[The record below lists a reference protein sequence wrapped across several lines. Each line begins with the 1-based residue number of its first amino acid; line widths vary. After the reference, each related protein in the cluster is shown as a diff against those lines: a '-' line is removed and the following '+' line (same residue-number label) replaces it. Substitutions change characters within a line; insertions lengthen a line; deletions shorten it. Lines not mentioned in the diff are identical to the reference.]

1 MKKKT
6 SLIDLLIREVF
17 FVESSTINSL
27 IMERRRKNCDF
38 LHKTPYYLSE
48 NMISLEWKFHEKRMR
63 MFKKYTQMI
72 RDEFKGYN
80 QKKLKKDFLAG
91 LTVAAVALPLALAF
105 GVSSGATAAAGMI
118 TAIIAGIVIGSLS
131 GGFYQISGPTGA
143 MAAILMSIAAVH
155 GMQGILLATFLAG
168 IFLLLAGI
176 LRLGSLTSFIPSPV
190 ITGFTS
196 GIAIIIALG
205 QLDNFFGVRSEG
217 HNLIEKISSYRSLGF
232 DLSISTTVMSILVVL
247 GLVFFPKK
255 WNAMIPASLVMII
268 LATLATVVFQLP
280 VATVG
285 KIPTSIFSDTR
296 LELGSL
302 QLSAFQDILVPSIS
316 IAMLGM
322 IESLLCGASAGRM
335 TGKPLDSNQELVA
348 QGIGNLILP
357 FLGGVPATAAIARTS
372 VVIKSGAQ
380 TRLAGIFHAVFLL
393 LSMLLLSPVMSK
405 IPMPALAGV
414 LVVTAWRMNEW
425 SVIKEFFQK
434 RFHTALCLF
443 FLTMVATVI
452 FDLSLAIV
460 LGVLA
465 GCLFFIAK
473 SAVITI
479 NVEEVDW
486 SRMGLVPTDCTENW
500 VVVYLSGPLFFMS
513 SERLKQTLLQLET
526 KSGVVLSMRGVPS
539 IDSTALDIL
548 EEFCLAAEGRGQQ
561 VQFAA
566 LQPEVEKMIRTI
578 QGNQEKEYHF
588 SVAEFLQTVHV
599 AEQ

>member
-1 MKKKT
+1 
-6 SLIDLLIREVF
+6 
-17 FVESSTINSL
+17 
-27 IMERRRKNCDF
+27 
-38 LHKTPYYLSE
+38 
-48 NMISLEWKFHEKRMR
+48 

-217 HNLIEKISSYRSLGF
+217 HNLIEKISSYGSLGF
-232 DLSISTTVMSILVVL
+232 DLSIPTTVMSILVVL

-255 WNAMIPASLVMII
+255 WNAMIPASLVMIV

-357 FLGGVPATAAIARTS
+357 FFGGVPATAAIARTS

-526 KSGVVLSMRGVPS
+526 KSGVVFSMRGVPS

>member
-1 MKKKT
+1 
-6 SLIDLLIREVF
+6 
-17 FVESSTINSL
+17 
-27 IMERRRKNCDF
+27 
-38 LHKTPYYLSE
+38 
-48 NMISLEWKFHEKRMR
+48 

-217 HNLIEKISSYRSLGF
+217 HNLIEKISSYGSLGF
-232 DLSISTTVMSILVVL
+232 DLSIPTTVMSILVVL

-255 WNAMIPASLVMII
+255 WNAMIPASLVMIV

-357 FLGGVPATAAIARTS
+357 FFGGVPATAAIARTS

-526 KSGVVLSMRGVPS
+526 KSGVVFSMRGVPS

-548 EEFCLAAEGRGQQ
+548 EEFCLAAEGRGQR